1 MGHITSLYD
10 IYANV
15 THITICKKYLLAVTK
30 QTEGQQ
36 LGLLPVGGSHVV
48 FAVSLLEGLTD
59 PDPPE
64 LAHQG
69 VLPCQPTFIILHDD
83 ADDLRKEDEQRVKQ
97 FTYENEES
105 HHPDL

>member
-1 MGHITSLYD
+1 MQLPSPLQSEQEYI
-10 IYANV
+10 
-15 THITICKKYLLAVTK
+15 LAVAK

-48 FAVSLLEGLTD
+48 FAMSLLEGLTD

-69 VLPCQPTFIILHDD
+69 VLPCQPTFIILHYD
-83 ADDLRKEDEQRVKQ
+83 ADDLSRWDEGRVKQ
-97 FTYENEES
+97 YS
-105 HHPDL
+105 D